1 MSIVLQVVLIIGT
14 VAFLLAVLRSVRHGH
29 LDLKYSLLWLLLGVL
44 LLLCAIFPGIVVF
57 FTGLLGIGLP
67 SNFVFMAGLL
77 CTLVICM
84 SLTRIVSGQ
93 DRKIRSLIQHV
104 SLLEKRLADADRA
117 AAPRPAPALPPAAE
131 AAVTYEREPEAN
143 EDEATVAEPRPEQ
156 DGAWAN
162 EELAW
167 GVSAS
172 TAEVEPAVESAPE
185 PVAAVEPEPPLS
197 GVATTGSW
205 EALPHVE
212 GPAAAPAVESAPEPV
227 AAVEPESPL
236 SGVATTGSWE
246 ALPHVEGPAAAP
258 AVESAPATA
267 PDPTPEAGPKD
278 ACGPDENP
286 SLPPFLRKQ

>member
-131 AAVTYEREPEAN
+131 AAVTHEREPEAN
-143 EDEATVAEPRPEQ
+143 EDAATVAEPRPEQ

-172 TAEVEPAVESAPE
+172 TAAVEPA
-185 PVAAVEPEPPLS
+185 
-197 GVATTGSW
+197 T
-205 EALPHVE
+205 
-212 GPAAAPAVESAPEPV
+212 V

-246 ALPHVEGPAAAP
+246 ALPHVEEPAAAP